1 MPEDTSGQKADK
13 EAGESAGSTSSG
25 SDSLKKMLD
34 KNKEKEAAKPAK
46 TKSNEFVS
54 QRVLVVEDARILRKM
69 LVKILQEKG
78 IIVDEAGNGHEALAL
93 LRRSKSVNQPYDLII
108 TDLMMPE
115 MDGWELIDQLIE
127 RKYFPGIPVI
137 VITATASVDSV
148 KRCARA
154 GVRHYIVKPF
164 ETMRVVDTVRKAL
177 ASGVE
182 TKSMDENSA
191 AGNSTDG
198 SSASGVATE
207 SVTTPPAVDDDGG
220 SWNRADSP
228 EQEQQRQAEGSDVA
242 SASAGG

>member
-1 MPEDTSGQKADK
+1 MPENASGRGADK
-13 EAGESAGSTSSG
+13 EAGENAGSASSG
-25 SDSLKKMLD
+25 SESLKKMLD
-34 KNKEKEAAKPAK
+34 QSKDKEAEKAAK

-78 IIVDEAGNGHEALAL
+78 FVIDEAGNGHEALAL
-93 LRRSKSVNQPYDLII
+93 LRRSKSINQPYDLII

-115 MDGWELIDQLIE
+115 MDGWELIDQLVE
-127 RKYFPGIPVI
+127 RKYFPAIPVV

-177 ASGVE
+177 TRGAEVKDTG
-182 TKSMDENSA
+182 
-191 AGNSTDG
+191 G
-198 SSASGVATE
+198 SSAASSATGGSGATE
-207 SVTTPPAVDDDGG
+207 ISTEPDAENGG
-220 SWNRADSP
+220 DAWNPEDSTA
-228 EQEQQRQAEGSDVA
+228 QDQTKGSDA
-242 SASAGG
+242 ASAGG